1 MSKVSSFLACRG
13 LIVLSFRALED
24 CDALRYQHCHGLD
37 LRTKNVHRFNFSGG
51 LQFVSRSRAA
61 RLVSGFEAH
70 ARLSGEPA
78 RPNRRRRCSGTD
90 SQGAD
95 DAGCGGSR
103 CQYASAERIRSE

>member
-1 MSKVSSFLACRG
+1 MRFVISIVTALISAQKMSTGSTSVVASNSSPAP
-13 LIVLSFRALED
+13 APQE
-24 CDALRYQHCHGLD
+24 
-37 LRTKNVHRFNFSGG
+37 
-51 LQFVSRSRAA
+51 
-61 RLVSGFEAH
+61 LVSGFEAH

-78 RPNRRRRCSGTD
+78 RPNRRRWCSGTD